1 MFQKCTTIIE
11 QHLLQLADILL
22 LNGTLTECPG
32 LVHGKLGI
40 SIFFFH
46 YAQHTGNDIYADYAM
61 DVISEALNQIN
72 TNSPTDYERGLAG
85 IAVGINYLIQNKFL
99 SVEDDICEDFDL
111 PIKLVVMN
119 NLCSNFSLYN
129 GLAGY
134 GYYWISRLNYHQA
147 SIQARE
153 CLLHIIT
160 QIERTSEDISITEKT
175 DIFCFLSD
183 LCQITGFEC
192 CLNLLEHFLKE
203 WRIQSLD
210 LIDIIPRLG
219 GSNVGNIIRAYL
231 YKQYFQNISRAECNI
246 FLEQISDLDMTKVY
260 ESTGLLNGYAG
271 EGMLRLTALD
281 NNMSWM
287 HLL

>member
-1 MFQKCTTIIE
+1 MFRKCKTIIE
-11 QHLLQLADILL
+11 QHLLQLSDILI

-61 DVISEALNQIN
+61 DLISESLNQIN

-85 IAVGINYLIQNKFL
+85 IAVGVNYLIQNNFL

-119 NLCSNFSLYN
+119 NLWPNFSLYN

-134 GYYWISRLNYHQA
+134 GYYWISRLNYHNA

-153 CLLHIIT
+153 CLQYIIT
-160 QIERTSEDISITEKT
+160 QIEKISDDISLAEKT
-175 DIFCFLSD
+175 DIFCFFCD
-183 LCQITGFEC
+183 LCQITGFEQY
-192 CLNLLEHFLKE
+192 LNLLEHLLKE
-203 WRIQSLD
+203 WRIRSLN
-210 LIDIIPRLG
+210 LTEIIPRLG
-219 GSNVGNIIRAYL
+219 SSNVGNIIRTCQ
-231 YKQYFQNISRAECNI
+231 YKQHFQNISREKCNI
-246 FLEQISDLDMTKVY
+246 SLEQISDLDMTKIY
-260 ESTGLLNGYAG
+260 ESTGLLYGYAG

-287 HLL
+287 RLL